1 MADYPRPTKLGT
13 PPATVGVKP
22 TAQYRDPLTYLGRF
36 VLSDQTTAVQ
46 NLGIRTVRARALRQ
60 APNKR
65 LYIGLGEAV
74 GAYGLDKFLTLLTKP
89 LGGPAA
95 IVNATVSGRDPTPV
109 EQVAKPESF
118 WYGESPQSGWTGQ
131 DGGPPEGNDVQ
142 ATLGGFDVDDR
153 GLLYVAT
160 RAFGWGI
167 SKDTGARHME
177 LVYQNKTDNIIGEE
191 VISLKVGNSYY
202 VVLSDGRFA
211 LIYDATDPANPKLM
225 ATPPGRK
232 DGIIVS
238 AKHDASA
245 QLSWIAAD
253 GILYT
258 ADYGV
263 FVGVKTGS
271 IGRLPRPDAKKW
283 KDVAFTEN
291 GALWAVE
298 SGPAGP
304 ADTSSKLIEVTK
316 QKSHD
321 VYGGPFSPER
331 IAVGSGLIAVAG
343 RQSTKAPPPMDIR
356 LFDASGAVPTE
367 IPTGNFFRDFYF
379 APPADNVKIGQY
391 IGLEDMRIITHNG
404 KRYLLLS
411 AMGIGDVYEVGGAV
425 PAGPTTPTNPTGP
438 QPPAQKTCPTCGGS
452 GKVPA

>member
-13 PPATVGVKP
+13 PPATVGGKP
-22 TAQYRDPLTYLGRF
+22 TAQYRDPLTYVGRF
-36 VLSDQTTAVQ
+36 VLSDQTKAVQ
-46 NLGIRTVRARALRQ
+46 NLGIRTVRARAIRR
-60 APNKR
+60 APNGR

-74 GAYGLDKFLTLLTKP
+74 GAYGLDKFLTLVTRQP

-95 IVNATVSGRDPTPV
+95 IVNAPVSGRAPTPL

-118 WYGESPQSGWTGQ
+118 WYAESPQSLWTGQ
-131 DGGPPEGNDVQ
+131 DGGPLEGIDVQ

-160 RAFGWGI
+160 RVFGWGI
-167 SKDTGARHME
+167 SKDTGAGHME
-177 LVYQNKTDNIIGEE
+177 LVYHNKTDNIIGEE
-191 VISLKVGNSYY
+191 VISLKVGSSYY
-202 VVLSDGRFA
+202 VVLSDGRSA
-211 LIYDATDPANPKLM
+211 LIYDATNPANPRLM
-225 ATPPGRK
+225 ATPPGRQL
-232 DGIIVS
+232 GILAS

-258 ADYGV
+258 ADYAV
-263 FVGVKTGS
+263 FVGVKNGV
-271 IGRLPRPDAKKW
+271 IGQLPKLAGKKW
-283 KDVAFTEN
+283 ADVAFPEN
-291 GALWAVE
+291 GAPWVLE
-298 SGPAGP
+298 SGPAG
-304 ADTSSKLIEVTK
+304 TSSKLIEVTS
-316 QKSHD
+316 QKAHD
-321 VYGGPFSPER
+321 IYGGPFSPER
-331 IAVGSGLIAVAG
+331 IAVGSGLIAIAG
-343 RQSTKAPPPMDIR
+343 RQPGAPPPMDIR

-379 APPADNVKIGQY
+379 APPAGNAKIGQHM
-391 IGLEDMRIITHNG
+391 GLEDMRIITHSS

-425 PAGPTTPTNPTGP
+425 ATPPTG
-438 QPPAQKTCPTCGGS
+438 PAQKTCPTCGGS